1 MRRSALLV
9 ADPRSA
15 ARASSAAG
23 DEGDDDVGGVAVEV
37 LSSPVVDGCS
47 AWVGVAGGDLDVSER
62 DAGVQGGHDE
72 SGAEHVWVDRAET
85 GSFAD

>member
-1 MRRSALLV
+1 VPLV
-9 ADPRSA
+9 AC
-15 ARASSAAG
+15 SAAG

-62 DAGVQGGHDE
+62 DAGVESGHDE
-72 SGAEHVWVDRAET
+72 PGAEHVWVDRAET